1 MGKKYLMDEK
11 DYQKYISVNFLN
23 RLPYYLKHLITLS
36 ENGVEFVNARELALD
51 LGYNPEQVKKDLQI
65 VCKGKG
71 KPKIG
76 RSVKELIYDINDFL
90 GYNNT
95 TSAIIVGIGH
105 LGTAFLNY
113 PGFAD
118 LGLNLLAGFDID
130 PTLFGRVI
138 NGKMIYN
145 MSRLE
150 TVIHKLNVHIAIL
163 TTPSSVSNEVAKKLV
178 KCGIK
183 AIWNFSPMVL
193 DVPDD
198 IIVENVN
205 LASSLAV
212 LSHKLNK
219 KLKLKE

>member
-11 DYQKYISVNFLN
+11 DSQKYISVNFLN
-23 RLPYYLKHLITLS
+23 RLPYYLKHLTTL
-36 ENGVEFVNARELALD
+36 EGKGVEFINARELALD
-51 LGYNPEQVKKDLQI
+51 LGYSAEQVKKDLQI

-76 RSVKELIYDINDFL
+76 RSIKELISDINDFL

-95 TSAIIVGIGH
+95 TDAIIVGIGH

-113 PGFAD
+113 PGFND
-118 LGLNLLAGFDID
+118 LGLNIVAGFDID
-130 PTLFGRVI
+130 PTLFGRLI
-138 NGKMIYN
+138 NGKIIYN

-150 TVIHKLNVHIAIL
+150 NVVRQTKVRIAIL
-163 TTPSSVSNEVAKKLV
+163 TTPSSASNEVAKKLV

-193 DVPDD
+193 DVPED

-219 KLKLKE
+219 ILKE

>member
-11 DYQKYISVNFLN
+11 ESQKYISNNFLN
-23 RLPYYLKHLITLS
+23 RLPYYLKHLTTLK
-36 ENGVEFVNARELALD
+36 EKGVQFVNARELALD
-51 LGYNPEQVKKDLQI
+51 LGYNAEQVKKDLQI

-76 RSVKELIYDINDFL
+76 RSVLELISDINDFL

-95 TSAIIVGIGH
+95 TDAIIVGIGH

-118 LGLNLLAGFDID
+118 LGLNIVAGFDID
-130 PTLFGRVI
+130 PTLFGRLI
-138 NGKMIYN
+138 NNKMIYS
-145 MSRLE
+145 MSRLS
-150 TVIHKLNVHIAIL
+150 TVVPRLNVHIAIL
-163 TTPSSVSNEVAKKLV
+163 TTPSSASNVVAQKLV

-193 DVPDD
+193 DVPED

-219 KLKLKE
+219 KMKE

>member
-1 MGKKYLMDEK
+1 M
-11 DYQKYISVNFLN
+11 
-23 RLPYYLKHLITLS
+23 
-36 ENGVEFVNARELALD
+36 
-51 LGYNPEQVKKDLQI
+51 
-65 VCKGKG
+65 CKGKG

-76 RSVKELIYDINDFL
+76 RSIKELISDINDFL

-95 TSAIIVGIGH
+95 TDAIIVGIGH

-113 PGFAD
+113 PGFND
-118 LGLNLLAGFDID
+118 LGLNIVAGFDID
-130 PTLFGRVI
+130 PTLFGRLI
-138 NGKMIYN
+138 NGKIIYN

-150 TVIHKLNVHIAIL
+150 NVVRQTKVRIAIL
-163 TTPSSVSNEVAKKLV
+163 TTPSSASNEVAKKLV

-193 DVPDD
+193 DVPED

-219 KLKLKE
+219 ILKE